1 MTTVLVNVF
10 IIFLWNCFLMPFK
23 WLLPWIYALD
33 IHTHHPQKW
42 HDLSKVKRLKVCPQI
57 NEEFPGR
64 DKVRNSHLNANQL
77 YHYTCYLIQLTFF
90 FNSKTYSVNTPRSGV
105 LMYILTQ
112 ASYITTDHH
121 MEQTDLKSPGPQCD
135 RLDSAGLLSCSPT
148 CHQAQP
154 HLFCSSNTDL
164 PLILLFSPSPDP
176 PSLNTPMRARNTPWW
191 VSSRKSFYHHHPPHL
206 TPCSTSVMSYTPY
219 LLYGSYCFIIIY
231 LYASPDQEVNS
242 LKTRSVFYSFLLVR
256 KCHTAAAITNKL

>member
-1 MTTVLVNVF
+1 MITVLVNVF
-10 IIFLWNCFLMPFK
+10 IIFLWNCFLVPFK
-23 WLLPWIYALD
+23 WFLPWIYALD

-42 HDLSKVKRLKVCPQI
+42 QDLSKVKRLKVCPQI
-57 NEEFPGR
+57 NEQFPGR
-64 DKVRNSHLNANQL
+64 DKVRNSRLNGNQL

-90 FNSKTYSVNTPRSGV
+90 FNSKTFSVNTTRSGV

-121 MEQTDLKSPGPQCD
+121 VEQTDLKSPGPQCD
-135 RLDSAGLLSCSPT
+135 RLDSARSDICFVCSPT

-176 PSLNTPMRARNTPWW
+176 LPKHSHESKKYTMVGFLQKVFLSPS
-191 VSSRKSFYHHHPPHL
+191 SSPSH
-206 TPCSTSVMSYTPY
+206 S
-219 LLYGSYCFIIIY
+219 LLYFCYVLHTSFALLIILLYSHLFTCF
-231 LYASPDQEVNS
+231 S
-242 LKTRSVFYSFLLVR
+242 
-256 KCHTAAAITNKL
+256 